1 MKRLGPGAA
10 IQIDVCTVMTKGVG
24 RLKRIGV
31 LALQGAFVEHI
42 AQLRRLDVEAFPVRL
57 PRELEGLDG
66 LIIPGGES
74 TTISRLMREYGLM
87 APLRKLAE
95 EGFPMLGTCAGMIL
109 LAKQVSDINVEPLG
123 AMDIAVRRN
132 AFGRQVDSFETDIE
146 IPVIGEPHFH
156 AIFIRAP
163 FIESARDGVQL
174 LAQLPDG
181 SGVAARQGNMLALAF
196 HPELTEDLRLH
207 GYFLTIV
214 RGER

>member
-1 MKRLGPGAA
+1 MKQLGSGAA
-10 IQIDVCTVMTKGVG
+10 TRIDVCTAMTEPAG

-74 TTISRLMREYGLM
+74 TTIGRLMREYDLM
-87 APLRKLAE
+87 TPLRRLSG

-146 IPVIGEPHFH
+146 IPVIGEPPFH
-156 AIFIRAP
+156 AVFIRAP
-163 FIESARDGVQL
+163 FIESAGDSVEV

-181 SGVAARQGNMLALAF
+181 TGAAVRQGNILALAF

-207 GYFLTIV
+207 DYFLTIV